1 MLKFVGLQLC
11 HQPNSAPFLLL
22 IDQNAG
28 TRSGNHRKCKLELLA
43 TVAAQGMKH
52 IAREALG
59 MNTNQRRSRMDIAHD
74 EGDRF
79 FNRPILLPV
88 LAWRGRAGLAAEAI
102 NAKLSPASRKSC
114 RGYFANYADA
124 HPCIIAVTNGGTG
137 SSPADKRFEVVS
149 LWL

>member
-22 IDQNAG
+22 IDQNPG
-28 TRSGNHRKCKLELLA
+28 TRSGNHRKRKLELLA
-43 TVAAQGMKH
+43 TVATQGMKH

-79 FNRPILLPV
+79 FNRPILLLV
-88 LAWRGRAGLAAEAI
+88 LAWRLGRADLAAEAI
-102 NAKLSPASRKSC
+102 NSKLSPASRKSC

-124 HPCIIAVTNGGTG
+124 HPCIIAVTNRATG
-137 SSPADKRFEVVS
+137 WLRARS
-149 LWL
+149 LS